1 MNTAD
6 PRVTFLSSD
15 VIRAATEAAQLHRRC
30 RGERFT
36 RITFGRT
43 LNGDRWSLS
52 EGRLIEPATLVES
65 GPTYTKWEGGG
76 ALIVS
81 VAEPPATN
89 LPEVFADAARERV
102 EAAAR
107 LADLVKDVPVPV
119 GCGSLSIPLRPG
131 R

>member
-15 VIRAATEAAQLHRRC
+15 IIRAATEAAQLHRRC

-52 EGRLIEPATLVES
+52 EGSLIEPATLVGS
-65 GPTYTKWEGGG
+65 GPTYTKWEGG

-81 VAEPPATN
+81 VAELPATN
-89 LPEVFADAARERV
+89 LPEVLAEAARERV

-107 LADLVKDVPVPV
+107 LAELVKDVPVPA

>member
-6 PRVTFLSSD
+6 PHVTFLSTD
-15 VIRAATEAAQLHRRC
+15 IIRAATDAAQLHRRC

-36 RITFGRT
+36 RITFDSTRS
-43 LNGDRWSLS
+43 GDRWNFRT
-52 EGRLIEPATLVES
+52 GNLIEPATLVES

-76 ALIVS
+76 ALITS
-81 VAEPPATN
+81 VAEPPMAD

-107 LADLVKDVPVPV
+107 LAELVKDVPVPL

>member
-6 PRVTFLSSD
+6 SHVIFLSTD
-15 VIRAATEAAQLHRRC
+15 IIRAATDAAQLHRRC

-36 RITFGRT
+36 RITFGSTRSGDGWNLRT
-43 LNGDRWSLS
+43 GS
-52 EGRLIEPATLVES
+52 LIEPGRLVETT
-65 GPTYTKWEGGG
+65 PAYTKWEGGG
-76 ALIVS
+76 ALVTS
-81 VAEPPATN
+81 VAEPPMAD

-107 LADLVKDVPVPV
+107 LAELVKEVPVPLF
-119 GCGSLSIPLRPG
+119 GGSLSIPLRPG